1 MRINYN
7 ILWFENDR
15 TSYETKKESVKEIL
29 EEFCFNFPEPRY
41 EADGNHIDDI
51 DFSKYDLI
59 IADMNLDSNQKAMK
73 LLDKIRQKDIFTEV
87 LFYSS
92 SGEDEVR
99 MELSKY
105 KIDGAYCSGREST
118 DFNDKVKAVI
128 ETLIKKTQ
136 NLTTLRG
143 LVMAEVSE
151 LDLKMKKIIETFCVK
166 CPSKEKDLINYIV
179 NKIEKRTKDALIAN
193 TELECK
199 KNCSHIWKNKNK
211 ISEIIEDQSF
221 DSYAKARLID
231 YIMKQNNKNA
241 QFLENYNKR
250 VIENRNQLAH
260 CISENID
267 GKEVLK
273 TAKGDKEFTEEDFK
287 IIRKDILEY
296 EKMFDSMLNETTIN
310 TGNQSIL

>member
-15 TSYETKKESVKEIL
+15 TSYETKKEAVKEIL
-29 EEFCFNFPEPRY
+29 EEFCFNFSEPRY

-59 IADMNLDSNQKAMK
+59 IADMNLDSNQKAMG
-73 LLDKIRQKDIFTEV
+73 LLDKIRKRDIFTEV

-99 MELSKY
+99 KELLNY

-136 NLTTLRG
+136 DLTTLRG

-151 LDLKMKKIIETFCVK
+151 LDLKMKEIIEVFCVK
-166 CPSKEKDLINYIV
+166 YPSKEKDLINYIV
-179 NKIEKRTKDALIAN
+179 DKIEKRTKKTLIAN
-193 TELECK
+193 TGCK
-199 KNCSHIWKNKNK
+199 KDCNHIWKGKNK

-221 DSYAKARLID
+221 DSYSKARLID
-231 YIMKQNNKNA
+231 YIMKQSNEKD
-241 QFLENYNKR
+241 QFLENYNKKI
-250 VIENRNQLAH
+250 IENRNQLAH
-260 CISENID
+260 CISKNID

-273 TAKGDKEFTEEDFK
+273 TSKGDKEFTEKDFR

-296 EKMFDSMLNETTIN
+296 EKMFDSVLNETTP
-310 TGNQSIL
+310 L